1 MFQKTGQ
8 TIKQAG
14 QRFGGGLGP
23 VHVGPFLCGGNEPRI
38 RGKQIIRQNG
48 IHQVIQRRFHHEIT
62 EFFILPGIHHDSF
75 TGGAFVQFSYCF
87 SGFSIGRG
95 GGSG

>member
-1 MFQKTGQ
+1 
-8 TIKQAG
+8 
-14 QRFGGGLGP
+14 
-23 VHVGPFLCGGNEPRI
+23 
-38 RGKQIIRQNG
+38 
-48 IHQVIQRRFHHEIT
+48 VIQRRFHHEIT